1 MNPIVNLLGK
11 PISDYHTNER
21 STTVAE
27 VNESMSIDVDI
38 FDTPLA
44 HRVLRLEEEIHS
56 FPLFL
61 DPASFTIPVQDSPP
75 ALPGQT
81 NFQQYKLPVLDIP
94 SMPLENATIPTET
107 AAEIHQYSFALPETT
122 QGALQ
127 ASHVPM
133 DVVVPSQSF
142 TANNPEAVHTI
153 QPRRYLTEA

>member
-1 MNPIVNLLGK
+1 MNPLVDLLGK
-11 PISDYHTNER
+11 PISEYHATEP
-21 STTVAE
+21 TTTITE
-27 VNESMSIDVDI
+27 SNESMSVDVDR
-38 FDTPLA
+38 FKAPLA
-44 HRVLRLEEEIHS
+44 HGVLRLEEGIHS

-61 DPASFTIPVQDSPP
+61 DPASFTIPLQDSPP
-75 ALPGQT
+75 LPGQAD
-81 NFQQYKLPVLDIP
+81 FQQYKLPVLDIP

-133 DVVVPSQSF
+133 DVVAPSQSF
-142 TANNPEAVHTI
+142 AANNPEGVHTI